1 MKRNIFAIIVLTL
14 VGMLVLSACGGG
26 GGSSGGATNVTVT
39 MTEFKFDPPTVTV
52 SAGAKVNLTLTNNGT
67 TQHSWVVMKQ
77 GTKVSGTFTDADK
90 ANIYFSQVVD
100 AGKTVNTTFTAPS
113 TAGDYQIVCDLPG
126 HLEAGMQGTLTV
138 K

>member
-1 MKRNIFAIIVLTL
+1 MKKHVLAIIALAL
-14 VGMLVLSACGGG
+14 VGLLVLSACGGG

-39 MTEFKFDPPTVTV
+39 LTEFKFDPATV
-52 SAGAKVNLTLTNNGT
+52 SVPAGAKVNLTLINNGSA
-67 TQHSWVVMKQ
+67 QHSWVVMKQ
-77 GTKVSGTFTDADK
+77 GTKVNGTFTDADK

-100 AGKTVNTTFTAPS
+100 AGKTVTATFTAPS